1 MSSKK
6 WLTYKWGELCTLEYG
21 KGLKGY
27 RDSTGKIPVYGTNGP
42 IGFTEKELSNRNG
55 VIIGRKGA
63 YRGVHYSPIPFFVID
78 TAFYLNII
86 DEGKLDMKFAYYNLL
101 TKDIN
106 SMDSGSAIP
115 STSRTDFYNIESDIP
130 TLNEQKSIANI
141 ISTLDEKIE
150 TNNQINKK
158 LEEIAQAIF
167 KQWFVDFEFPNED
180 GDPYKS
186 SGGEMVESEMVMIPK
201 GWIVSRINDLPVVVT
216 DYVANGSFKSL
227 KDNVSIYDDENYA
240 IFMRNTDLKCNFQS
254 GKKYVDKHSY
264 DFLSKTKLFG
274 GELII
279 SNVGDVGSV
288 YLCPYFSIP
297 MTLGNNVIMINS
309 TGSVSFNYFLYRL
322 FKSREG
328 QGFIDSITGGSAQP
342 KFNKTDFRNLKLI
355 LPEESRLNI
364 YNNITGVI
372 EKKIMDNSNENDKL
386 SILRANLLPKVMSG
400 RIRVPVNSKEN

>member
-1 MSSKK
+1 MNFNK
-6 WLTYKWGELCTLEYG
+6 WVTYKWGELCTLEYG

-42 IGFTEKELSNRNG
+42 IGFTEKELSNRDG

-78 TAFYLNII
+78 TAFYMNII
-86 DEGKLDMKFAYYNLL
+86 DQDKLDMKFAYYNLL

-115 STSRTDFYNIESDIP
+115 STSRNDFYNLESYIP
-130 TLNEQKSIANI
+130 TLKEQQAIANI
-141 ISTLDEKIE
+141 LSTLDEKIE

-158 LEEIAQAIF
+158 LEEMAQAIF
-167 KQWFVDFEFPNED
+167 KQWFVDFEFPNEN

-186 SGGEMVESEMVMIPK
+186 SGGEMIESEMGMIPK
-201 GWIVSRINDLPVVVT
+201 GWIISRINDLPIVVT

-227 KDNVSIYDDENYA
+227 KDNVSIYDNENYA

-254 GKKYVDKHSY
+254 GKKYVDKNSY

-309 TGSVSFNYFLYRL
+309 TGSVSFNYFLYSF

-328 QGFIDSITGGSAQP
+328 QGFIDCITGGSAQP
-342 KFNKTDFRNLKLI
+342 KFNKTDFRNLKLMIPGEGI
-355 LPEESRLNI
+355 LII
-364 YNNITGVI
+364 YNNIIGVV
-372 EKKIMDNSNENDKL
+372 EEKIMDNRNENDRL
-386 SILRANLLPKVMSG
+386 LILRDNLLPKLMSG
-400 RIRVPVNSKEN
+400 EIRVQIDN